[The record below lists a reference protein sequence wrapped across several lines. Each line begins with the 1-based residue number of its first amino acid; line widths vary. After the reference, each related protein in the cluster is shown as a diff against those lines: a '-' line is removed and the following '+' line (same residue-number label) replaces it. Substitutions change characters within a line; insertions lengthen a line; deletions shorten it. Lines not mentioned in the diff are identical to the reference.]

1 MWTMAQDKCLVYE
14 AILTS
19 VCSTRLIADGTDHTM
34 DKVNLGKSGAAR
46 EMYSS
51 YKM

>member
-1 MWTMAQDKCLVYE
+1 MWTMVQDKCLVCE
-14 AILTS
+14 AIPTS

-34 DKVNLGKSGAAR
+34 DKVNFGESGVAR